1 MTEICPIEECT
12 GCGACSGV
20 CPKECISMVAS
31 GGMKALYPVIDQS
44 KCIDCGFCATTCP
57 NNHPTLFQEP
67 SAVYAAWHHDQ
78 ADRNSSTS
86 GGIGAALAEYF
97 ISIGGIVYGAVMKP
111 GVNVEH
117 ERASSL
123 EEIDKFKK
131 SKYVQSTIS
140 SSLIKAIKA
149 DLKAGLQVL
158 FTGTPCQTAG
168 IRNATRNHP
177 NLVCV
182 DIICHGVP
190 SIELLRDHV
199 KMVFGNPDS
208 ITSLTTRDLQGY
220 FLDLKSQGSTVYR
233 RGFPDDAYLNGFQY
247 ALFYRDSCYRC
258 KYARPERQS
267 DITIGDFWGLGKT
280 DYPHNKVSV
289 ILTNTVKGES
299 ILNEIKSTLFLDK
312 RTLEEAVAGN
322 SQLRHPSKSHEFH
335 IFFKKWY
342 PILGYAAAVRLSL
355 IKFRIKH
362 WMFKVLMHNKSFRN
376 HYLNKRQ

>member
-1 MTEICPIEECT
+1 
-12 GCGACSGV
+12 
-20 CPKECISMVAS
+20 
-31 GGMKALYPVIDQS
+31 
-44 KCIDCGFCATTCP
+44 
-57 NNHPTLFQEP
+57 
-67 SAVYAAWHHDQ
+67 
-78 ADRNSSTS
+78 
-86 GGIGAALAEYF
+86 
-97 ISIGGIVYGAVMKP
+97 MKP

-123 EEIDKFKK
+123 EEINRFKK

-168 IRNATRNHP
+168 IRNTTRNHP

-199 KMVFGNPDS
+199 KMVFGDPGS

-220 FLDLKSQGSTVYR
+220 FLDLKSRGNTVYR

-289 ILTNTVKGES
+289 ILTNTAKGES

-322 SQLRHPSKSHEFH
+322 SQLQHPSKSHEFH
-335 IFFKKWY
+335 KFFKKWY
-342 PILGYAAAVRLSL
+342 PILGYATTVRLSL
-355 IKFRIKH
+355 FKFRIKH